1 MVAIFFR
8 KKVDVTESRPTNL
21 TVQETEFLTTDLINH
36 LQLRESD
43 LELIASIKDIILNE
57 SKNIANRH
65 YELIMK
71 ASETKD
77 IFENNTVY
85 ERWINVFTSYL
96 NELARAKLDSTYI
109 NKLKKVGEVHSR
121 IKLTEDWFI
130 ASFMRVF
137 EHLTPHIVNRFSS
150 KPQLMTDILL
160 AVNRRIM
167 LDTVIV
173 LQAYREA
180 NEYNLVDR
188 LSSTMEEFTKIDQ
201 LKEMMNVIDETSAE
215 IDEMEIACEQMEQ
228 SVNQITETAKSAS
241 EQTHLMVDEAKE
253 SKIAVESTLNNF
265 SKMIQEFQN
274 SQTLFNQLTSKM
286 KSISEV
292 IDFIKN
298 IADETN
304 LLALNASIEAAR
316 AGEHGKGFA
325 VVAEEVRKLAEQT
338 KSSVDDITSE
348 MLEVQQNSDIVNE
361 EIDRLS
367 TELSE
372 QLEHTNVSIES
383 IQNLMERINQVNQS
397 IDTIF
402 EITEAEAA
410 LSKQMLAQMDRVHN
424 QFEQTE
430 NIAYS
435 TSKSV
440 LIAGKKIDEIR
451 NRTLSTLKSRTPEQ
465 ESRIQEIDRLV
476 DEWFRANNGN
486 LLTEKHY

>member
-1 MVAIFFR
+1 
-8 KKVDVTESRPTNL
+8 
-21 TVQETEFLTTDLINH
+21 
-36 LQLRESD
+36 
-43 LELIASIKDIILNE
+43 
-57 SKNIANRH
+57 
-65 YELIMK
+65 
-71 ASETKD
+71 
-77 IFENNTVY
+77 
-85 ERWINVFTSYL
+85 
-96 NELARAKLDSTYI
+96 
-109 NKLKKVGEVHSR
+109 
-121 IKLTEDWFI
+121 
-130 ASFMRVF
+130 
-137 EHLTPHIVNRFSS
+137 
-150 KPQLMTDILL
+150 
-160 AVNRRIM
+160 
-167 LDTVIV
+167 
-173 LQAYREA
+173 
-180 NEYNLVDR
+180 
-188 LSSTMEEFTKIDQ
+188 
-201 LKEMMNVIDETSAE
+201 
-215 IDEMEIACEQMEQ
+215 MEQ

-486 LLTEKHY
+486 LLTEKYY